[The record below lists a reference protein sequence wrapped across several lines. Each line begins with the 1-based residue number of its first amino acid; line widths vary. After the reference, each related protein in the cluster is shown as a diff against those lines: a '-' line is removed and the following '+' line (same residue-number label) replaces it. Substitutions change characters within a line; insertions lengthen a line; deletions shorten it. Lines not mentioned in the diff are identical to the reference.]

1 MESHAPTC
9 RQQLLS
15 IVESLSLLIGLPFFF
30 ICVFQVCYHNQI
42 LLLYTEKSIM
52 QQFWKKHNNKA
63 YTCDWS

>member
-15 IVESLSLLIGLPFFF
+15 IVELLSLLIGLPFFF